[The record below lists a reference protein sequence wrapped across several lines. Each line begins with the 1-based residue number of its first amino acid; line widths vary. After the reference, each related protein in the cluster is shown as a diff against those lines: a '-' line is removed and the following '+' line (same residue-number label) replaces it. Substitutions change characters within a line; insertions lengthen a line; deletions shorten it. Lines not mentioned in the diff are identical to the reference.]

1 MSLLK
6 ENKIYLHGFTDSFTY
21 NNVDYSLSNY
31 DKDMYEL
38 YFKEVQNENVK
49 LMCDLLEFKEDVV
62 HCSKI
67 RQLTKASYYE
77 MKYRYDSYLN
87 RFELHKAHFVVNL
100 FTQDD
105 TRDFYKVIDT
115 LRELWMM
122 VEMYVISKCF
132 TLNSNITKEPKPYV
146 KFLNVEEV
154 PGRFTNTLKKLEES
168 VLRGKLKKVIIENLK
183 KY

>member
-6 ENKIYLHGFTDSFTY
+6 ENKIYLHGFTDGFTY
-21 NNVDYSLSNY
+21 NDIDYSLSNY
-31 DKDMYEL
+31 NKDVYEL
-38 YFKEVQNENVK
+38 YFKEVQIELIK
-49 LMCDLLEFKEDVV
+49 FKCDVLEFKEDIEHINKV
-62 HCSKI
+62 
-67 RQLTKASYYE
+67 RTLTTPSHHE
-77 MKYRYDSYLN
+77 VELKYKN
-87 RFELHKAHFVVNL
+87 FIKTFEEYKTHFVIFL
-100 FTQDD
+100 YTQDD

-115 LRELWMM
+115 LRDLWMM
-122 VEMYVISKCF
+122 VDMYVISKCF